1 MSMKLTSLPD
11 YPALK
16 KLACSL
22 WQQDNTYHG
31 AAVMVGAGFSRSA
44 ALTGDVRKKLPLWNN
59 FSKILSE
66 ELKSKSN
73 SPLRL
78 AEEYSAFFGKQ
89 GLHDLI
95 KKTINNA
102 AWSPGELHYKLLKL
116 PWSEVL
122 TTNWDTLLERA
133 SVDVHNQVYCVVNKQ
148 DDLSSARSPR
158 IVKLHGTVDV
168 TNELIFTQE
177 DYRKYP
183 QHYAAFVNFARQVF
197 IENELCLLGF
207 SGEDPNFV
215 EWSGWVRDNLAAHS
229 RRIYLVGALNLNG
242 PDRKYLES
250 INIAPIDLNELV
262 TEFDD
267 QEIKHYEAT
276 KIFLQFLADSKPVPS
291 WEWQPSQLK
300 QSSFNEGDDLK
311 TLRDPAFGAKILE
324 SQLPSLAS
332 DRNTYPGWLVCP
344 RQVEW
349 LLKTQISSP
358 WPRLQHLPLM
368 SPGTRER
375 LLYELVW
382 RHEKTFEALPSWL
395 IEELLTVCDPSKPCE
410 LSKRQQLEIAS
421 LLLKNSRWM
430 GPAECNQVYQVTS
443 AVLEEGIK
451 LWPESRNEL
460 VYHQAL
466 VARDSFDY
474 PALEKHVELIE
485 DLNAVWMLRK
495 AALLA
500 ELGKFDQG
508 EKYTAESHRELL
520 VQYRNNRNS
529 IYIQSRLAW
538 AQWLLQGVEL
548 WSSKNDSETITAD
561 YHISKCNPWDHIE
574 QIHKE
579 INNALEE
586 QQKQK
591 AIEPSF
597 EPGIYKDN
605 ANRKTF
611 NNGTHPLLLLEGL
624 TSTVGIPLSWKFTG
638 YLADKAARLAEIED
652 IDNTYRFSLAI
663 RAANSDSCEVL
674 NTVFSRIKIACLPQ
688 DDVDHL
694 LNICI
699 TAIEFWS
706 EKLVRDSDSAI
717 DYILS
722 RLRVFIEVLARAS
735 IRATPE
741 QALRYFRLATDLCNK
756 KDLQHIWLWDSLRHL
771 AEFSLTSIPQNQHC
785 DILLDAL
792 SVPLSSELDT
802 NIQRGWVNPVINSPG
817 VRQPNTSLDRRIDV
831 IIDHI
836 VPNSSQNTA
845 PLLRMLPLIANGF
858 LNQNE
863 INKIK
868 NNVWG
873 AEEDVKALP
882 ETGLLQFALL
892 CLPSPDPDKVKLL
905 IREYL
910 FEAKGNEEINQTRL
924 VNIINA
930 ARNEDT
936 KEFPEPE
943 QAIMLF
949 TKLLMWQQQDNEQDT
964 LGILL
969 QKDQTRAQL
978 IGKALSY
985 SIVPS
990 LSSAELTEHNF
1001 QKVYNFY
1008 ETSGVASV
1016 LLSLPRFVYDGA
1028 VSTEHLENILRR
1040 SLQSKD
1046 ANTVAHASFAILDW
1060 RKQTHSVNTQ
1070 KLVDRLIVL
1079 IESCRMQGLQALLQT
1094 ANKMLL
1100 LGFLNAQN
1108 ILSLVECLPEIFDNT
1123 TYINI
1128 IPSSREAVSVSFVRA
1143 ECVVLAKNILN
1154 DVLYQN
1160 DELNLILEESM
1171 LDALPE
1177 VRFAFTAVD

>member
-1 MSMKLTSLPD
+1 MKLTSLPD

-44 ALTGDVRKKLPLWNN
+44 ALTGDVRKKLPLWND

-66 ELKSKSN
+66 ELKSKSS

-95 KKTINNA
+95 RKAINNA
-102 AWSPGELHYKLLKL
+102 AWNPSELHYKLLKL

-133 SVDVHNQVYCVVNKQ
+133 SFDVHNQVYCVVNKQ
-148 DDLSSARSPR
+148 EDLSSARSPR
-158 IVKLHGTVDV
+158 IVKLHGTIDV

-215 EWSGWVRDNLAAHS
+215 EWAGWVRDNLTAHS

-250 INIAPIDLNELV
+250 INIAPIDLSELV
-262 TEFDD
+262 SDFDD
-267 QEIKHYEAT
+267 HEIKHYEAT
-276 KIFLQFLADSKPVPS
+276 KIFLQFLADSKPVPA
-291 WEWQPSQLK
+291 WEWEPSQLT
-300 QSSFNEGDDLK
+300 QSYFNEGDDLK

-332 DRNTYPGWLVCP
+332 DRDSYPGWLVCP
-344 RQVEW
+344 QQVEW

-358 WPRLQHLPLM
+358 WPRLQHMPLM

-382 RHEKTFEALPSWL
+382 RYEKTFEALPSWL

-410 LSKRQQLEIAS
+410 ISKRQQLEVAN
-421 LLLKNSRWM
+421 LLMKNTRWM
-430 GPAECNQVYQVTS
+430 APTESNRVYQVTS
-443 AVLEEGIK
+443 KVLEEGIK
-451 LWPESRNEL
+451 LWPESRNEF

-466 VARDSFDY
+466 VARDNFDY
-474 PALEKHVELIE
+474 PALEKYLEQIE

-500 ELGKFDQG
+500 ELGRFDQG
-508 EKYTAESHRELL
+508 EKYIAESHRDLL
-520 VQYRNNRNS
+520 AQYRNNRKS

-538 AQWLLQGVEL
+538 AQWLLQGVEV
-548 WSSKNDSETITAD
+548 WSSKNDVETITAD
-561 YHISKCNPWDHIE
+561 YQISKCNPWDHIE
-574 QIHKE
+574 QMHKQ

-638 YLADKAARLAEIED
+638 FLADKAARLAEIED
-652 IDNTYRFSLAI
+652 IGNSHRFSLAI
-663 RAANSDSCEVL
+663 RAANSDSCDVL

-688 DDVDHL
+688 DDVDLL

-699 TAIEFWS
+699 IAIEFWS

-717 DYILS
+717 DYIIS
-722 RLRVFIEVLARAS
+722 RLRVFIEVLARTS

-741 QALRYFRLATDLCNK
+741 QAIRYFRLATDLCNK

-771 AEFSLTSIPQNQHC
+771 TEFSLTSIPQNQHC

-792 SVPLSSELDT
+792 SVPLGSELDS
-802 NIQRGWVNPVINSPG
+802 NIKRGWVNPVINSPG
-817 VRQPNTSLDRRIDV
+817 VRQPNTLLDRRIDI

-836 VPNSSQNTA
+836 VPNSSQSAA

-858 LNQNE
+858 LNQDE

-868 NNVWG
+868 NNIWG
-873 AEEDVKALP
+873 AQDDVNALA
-882 ETGLLQFALL
+882 ETGLLQFSLL
-892 CLPSPDPDKVKLL
+892 CLPSPNPDKVKSLV
-905 IREYL
+905 REYI
-910 FEAKGNEEINQTRL
+910 FDTKDNDEINQTQL
-924 VNIINA
+924 VNIINV

-949 TKLLMWQQQDNEQDT
+949 TKLLKWRRQNNEQDT
-964 LGILL
+964 LGILE

-990 LSSAELTEHNF
+990 LSSAELNEQNF
-1001 QKVYNFY
+1001 QKLYDFY
-1008 ETSGVASV
+1008 QTSGIGNV
-1016 LLSLPRFVYDGA
+1016 LLSLPRFVYEGTI
-1028 VSTEHLENILRR
+1028 STEHLENILKR

-1046 ANTVAHASFAILDW
+1046 SNTVAHASFAILDW
-1060 RKQTHSVNTQ
+1060 RKQTHSANVQ
-1070 KLVDRLIVL
+1070 KLVDRLIVV
-1079 IESCRMQGLQALLQT
+1079 IESGRMPGLQALLQT
-1094 ANKMLL
+1094 ANNMFL
-1100 LGFLNAQN
+1100 LGFLTTEN
-1108 ILSLVECLPEIFDNT
+1108 ILSLIECLPEIFDNT
-1123 TYINI
+1123 TYINV

-1143 ECVVLAKNILN
+1143 ECVRLAKNIMN
-1154 DVLYQN
+1154 DISHQN
-1160 DELNLILEESM
+1160 DELNRILEESK

-1177 VRFAFTAVD
+1177 VRFAYTTVK